1 MVRFDLVFS
10 YWLFTWYIFY
20 IFKIVKYNP
29 KWGLTI
35 GLVENIGL
43 LCLMFY
49 YKNSWI
55 NIFLFCVVN
64 LFIKIIPLWS
74 IRNTKYDM
82 NGIISFIGLFI
93 IYLIW
98 ILLNN
103 IPLDIKKS
111 YIWIEKNQDAGPF
124 TILIKKTFNL

>member
-10 YWLFTWYIFY
+10 YWIFTWYVFY

-35 GLVENIGL
+35 GIIENIGL
-43 LCLMFY
+43 LYLMFY

-55 NIFLFCVVN
+55 NIFLFCFVN
-64 LFIKIIPLWS
+64 FFIKILPLWS

-82 NGIISFIGLFI
+82 NGIFSFFGLFI

-98 ILLNN
+98 LLLNN

-111 YIWIEKNQDAGPF
+111 YNWVQKNQDAGPF

>member
-10 YWLFTWYIFY
+10 YWIFTWYVFY

-35 GLVENIGL
+35 ALIENIGL
-43 LCLMFY
+43 LYLMFY

-55 NIFLFCVVN
+55 NIFLFCFVN
-64 LFIKIIPLWS
+64 FFIKILPLWT

-82 NGIISFIGLFI
+82 NGIFSLIGLFI

-98 ILLNN
+98 LLLNN
-103 IPLDIKKS
+103 IQLDIKKS
-111 YIWIEKNQDAGPF
+111 YNWVKHQDTGPF

>member
-10 YWLFTWYIFY
+10 YWLFTWYVFY

-35 GLVENIGL
+35 GIIENIGL

-55 NIFLFCVVN
+55 NIFLFCFIN
-64 LFIKIIPLWS
+64 FFIKILPLWS

-82 NGIISFIGLFI
+82 NGIFSFFGLFI

-98 ILLNN
+98 LLLNN

-111 YIWIEKNQDAGPF
+111 YNWVKKQDAGPF